1 MGFKD
6 RLNKLPFRKSFSSST
21 SFSST
26 FSPTNST
33 SSTPLQMPLAPGD
46 QPPSS
51 PPDYKVS
58 PLEIRELNEL
68 IRKRYALD
76 VEIYNRKNCMTHN
89 RPIVYDRMKR
99 ADVVYSKI
107 MATVRLWDR
116 EEVWESSDDWDR
128 LKAIRQRLEN
138 EEGRR
143 TWEGNPPW

>member
-1 MGFKD
+1 
-6 RLNKLPFRKSFSSST
+6 
-21 SFSST
+21 
-26 FSPTNST
+26 
-33 SSTPLQMPLAPGD
+33 
-46 QPPSS
+46 
-51 PPDYKVS
+51 
-58 PLEIRELNEL
+58 
-68 IRKRYALD
+68 
-76 VEIYNRKNCMTHN
+76 MTHN